1 MKSLNEFIN
10 IIESASDV
18 NGFCILKPEFLDHTE
33 DFLKMLSNNG
43 WKVIQKQQKKIDLET
58 AKELYKVHK
67 DKDFYNDL
75 CKYMASGDA
84 LYCMCHKDCE
94 DPIKDMKAI
103 KDIVRKNWGE
113 TEMKN
118 GMHSSDS
125 LNNVNR
131 ESKLIFEGK
140 ITENMNDPYYGDC
153 CCKDK
158 VCCGTPISMYDTPI
172 AISTFALSGLK
183 SFTRELFIQYREMLS
198 EALSEEFMAW
208 YQYTVVTPY
217 ITGEHADELKK
228 LLEDTAED
236 ELKDH
241 AGWLMKKL
249 NEIGF
254 IPLHLF
260 SGNFAEYICYKHK
273 VDITSINVIDV
284 LTAMIKSETASIET
298 YAKLID
304 FAKDK
309 DEDGCTKL
317 KAIMKD
323 EQDHL
328 EKLQELLN
336 KIIK

>member
-1 MKSLNEFIN
+1 MKSLNEFITVF
-10 IIESASDV
+10 EASSEV
-18 NGFCILKPEFLDHTE
+18 NGFCVLKPEFLDHTE
-33 DFLKMLSNNG
+33 DFLKMLSNKG
-43 WKVIQKQQKKIDLET
+43 WTVIQKQQKKIDLDT

-94 DPIKDMKAI
+94 DPIKDMKSI

-113 TEMKN
+113 SEMKN
-118 GMHSSDS
+118 AMHSSDS

-158 VCCGTPISMYDTPI
+158 VCCGTPVSMYDTPI
-172 AISTFALSGLK
+172 DIATFALSGLN

-208 YQYTVVTPY
+208 YQYTVVIPY
-217 ITGEHADELKK
+217 IKGEHADELKK
-228 LLEDTAED
+228 LFEATAED

-249 NEIGF
+249 NDIAF
-254 IPLHLF
+254 VPLHLF
-260 SGNFAEYICYKHK
+260 SGHFAEYINYKHK
-273 VDITSINVIDV
+273 VEITSLNTIDL
-284 LTAMIKSETASIET
+284 LTAMINSETSAIET

-309 DEDGCTKL
+309 DDDGCKKL
-317 KAIMKD
+317 KSIMKD

-328 EKLQELLN
+328 KKLQELMN